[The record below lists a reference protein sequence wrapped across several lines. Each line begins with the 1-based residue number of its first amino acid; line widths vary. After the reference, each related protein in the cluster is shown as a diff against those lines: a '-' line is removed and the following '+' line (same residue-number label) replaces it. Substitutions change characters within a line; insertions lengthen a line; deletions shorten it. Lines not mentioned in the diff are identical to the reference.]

1 MFFPVNRNE
10 KKVVKEPVLTAVIGR
25 PFPRLLAGVRRVRVA
40 RLYSRHLRESLPR
53 LQGGSAGF
61 HLPLARV
68 HLHVRLNNNNSGL
81 SYIERKWTRKSSM
94 DALGKVKFGGSYFCT
109 KHFKVG
115 SLK

>member
-53 LQGGSAGF
+53 LQGGSARL
-61 HLPLARV
+61 HLPLASV

-81 SYIERKWTRKSSM
+81 SYIERKWTRKFLWTHLEKSS
-94 DALGKVKFGGSYFCT
+94 LVISHGSYFCA
-109 KHFKVG
+109 KNF
-115 SLK
+115 